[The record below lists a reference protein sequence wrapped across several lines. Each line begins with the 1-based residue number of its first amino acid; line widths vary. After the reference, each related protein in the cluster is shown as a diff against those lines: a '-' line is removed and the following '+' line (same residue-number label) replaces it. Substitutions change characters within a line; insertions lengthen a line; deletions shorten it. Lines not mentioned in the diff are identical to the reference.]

1 MQQVFT
7 LLTERISLWDYKM
20 LSDRLLQPVHVG
32 SEGGRGGA
40 QRAGE
45 DEISCRGT
53 ADGPVSWHMDAGGVP
68 MVHLPLCGRSPH

>member
-1 MQQVFT
+1 
-7 LLTERISLWDYKM
+7 M